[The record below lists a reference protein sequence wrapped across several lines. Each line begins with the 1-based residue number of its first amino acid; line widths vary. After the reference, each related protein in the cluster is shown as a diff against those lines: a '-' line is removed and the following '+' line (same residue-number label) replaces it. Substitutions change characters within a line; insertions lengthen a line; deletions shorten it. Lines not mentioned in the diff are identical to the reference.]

1 MKFSKEDL
9 AKQIKV
15 FSLIFFNFVIVND
28 RLIQISLI
36 NNRKRKKK
44 N

>member
-15 FSLIFFNFVIVND
+15 LSLSFLIFVIVND
-28 RLIQISLI
+28 RLIHISLK